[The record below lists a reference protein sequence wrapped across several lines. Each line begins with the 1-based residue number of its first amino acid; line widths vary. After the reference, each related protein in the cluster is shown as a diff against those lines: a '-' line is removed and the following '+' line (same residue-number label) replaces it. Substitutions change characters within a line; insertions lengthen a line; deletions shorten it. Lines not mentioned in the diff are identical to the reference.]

1 MTLMMLHMASESTEL
16 AAPSADS
23 DARRDLGSRLTQLRG
38 TRGWKQR
45 ELARRAQIDPG
56 RLSKLERGVHRASV
70 DELVRLSR
78 ALNAGLDEIV
88 FGASMTLEGKW
99 QRLLREL
106 ESAGG
111 SAALDCAARLVQ
123 ALVLSF
129 GHDGT
134 GAKAEDGAR

>member
-1 MTLMMLHMASESTEL
+1 MTLMMLHMASGSTEL
-16 AAPSADS
+16 AAPGTDA
-23 DARRDLGSRLTQLRG
+23 DARRALGSRLTQLRG
-38 TRGWKQR
+38 SKGWKQR

-56 RLSKLERGVHRASV
+56 RLSKLERGVHRASL

-78 ALNAGLDEIV
+78 ALSAGLDEIV
-88 FGASMTLEGKW
+88 FGASMTLEGRW

-129 GHDGT
+129 GNGEP
-134 GAKAEDGAR
+134 GEREENGLR

>member
-16 AAPSADS
+16 AASEADS
-23 DARRDLGSRLTQLRG
+23 DPRRDLGSRLTQLRG
-38 TRGWKQR
+38 ARGWKQR

-56 RLSKLERGVHRASV
+56 RLSKLERGIHRASV

-88 FGASMTLEGKW
+88 FGAAQTLEGKW

-106 ESAGG
+106 ASAGG
-111 SAALDCAARLVQ
+111 PAALDCAARLVQ
-123 ALVLSF
+123 ALALSF
-129 GHDGT
+129 GN
-134 GAKAEDGAR
+134 GAAGGREEDGPR